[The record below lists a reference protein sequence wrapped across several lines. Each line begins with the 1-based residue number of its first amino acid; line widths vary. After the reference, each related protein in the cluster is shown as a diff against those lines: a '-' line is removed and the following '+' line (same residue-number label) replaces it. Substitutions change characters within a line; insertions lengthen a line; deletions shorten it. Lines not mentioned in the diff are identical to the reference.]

1 MIILVTVERQE
12 DCFKYSFSMSPQQF
26 KKLIIE
32 AYLAGAESMTC
43 GCLPMQTKA
52 DAREWFEDNHQLFQE
67 TTTTK
72 KKGEQ

>member
-1 MIILVTVERQE
+1 
-12 DCFKYSFSMSPQQF
+12 MSPQQL

-32 AYLAGAESMTC
+32 AYLACAESMTC